1 MVEYG
6 LVSLVGWPMGYPLGS
21 PPCCVTPLR
30 NGGVRSGEPG
40 GLAFGWLAGLLRIE
54 NTGPDPGRSLRFG
67 GGLRHGSR
75 ERWSTV

>member
-1 MVEYG
+1 V
-6 LVSLVGWPMGYPLGS
+6 LCRSLFEI
-21 PPCCVTPLR
+21 
-30 NGGVRSGEPG
+30 GGVRSGEPS